1 MNRLFFAFTVSE
13 SCAKS
18 LQLVQDHL
26 PKVGVRWTRN
36 RHFHVTLKFLGEVD
50 LVRQV
55 QAQCA
60 VRDLVS
66 SLKFTPQD
74 LTLHATRVDVFSHES
89 KPAVVVAG
97 IHMPSPFYE
106 FQFEIEA
113 VLEPLGF
120 SRDRKHFKP
129 HVTLARVRSWEHARH
144 AVILNELGR
153 LGIKNTSFQVENI
166 YLFRSHLSKDLPP
179 EYEIVETYPLIFS

>member
-66 SLKFTPQD
+66 SLQFKRED
-74 LTLHATRVDVFSHES
+74 LTLHTTRVDVFSQMD

-97 IHMPSPFYE
+97 IHMPPSFYE
-106 FQFEIEA
+106 FQFEVEA
-113 VLEPLGF
+113 VLEPLSF

-129 HVTLARVRSWEHARH
+129 HVTLARVRSLEHARKA
-144 AVILNELGR
+144 AVLAELDQ
-153 LGIKNTSFQVENI
+153 LGIKNTSFRVDAI
-166 YLFRSHLSKDLPP
+166 HLFRSHFPKDLPP
-179 EYEIVETYPLIFS
+179 EYEIVETYPLMIS